1 MSLPYVAIWRV
12 PPERLRANI
21 SESSLSPPRKW
32 ASAVPP
38 PHPVFRKT
46 IAVQLLALPLL
57 RRFPPLSAFGFAP
70 RPLRFLQSG
79 FRAVP
84 SVEPR
89 KNRRTESETRA
100 IPHRTS
106 TYVSENP
113 STRYKSDTAP
123 HRKQA
128 RENATTNVDSS
139 GPLLVRFPN
148 HSAACRK

>member
-21 SESSLSPPRKW
+21 SESSLLPPRKW

-38 PHPVFRKT
+38 RHHASRQPLPR
-46 IAVQLLALPLL
+46 QLLAFPLPP
-57 RRFPPLSAFGFAP
+57 RVPPLSAVRFSPPP
-70 RPLRFLQSG
+70 RRFLQSG
-79 FRAVP
+79 FRAVT

-89 KNRRTESETRA
+89 KNRRSESETPA

-113 STRYKSDTAP
+113 SPRYKSDTAP
-123 HRKQA
+123 
-128 RENATTNVDSS
+128 
-139 GPLLVRFPN
+139 
-148 HSAACRK
+148 